1 MPHPLQIVP
10 SILSA
15 DFARLGEQII
25 EAEAAGADLIHCDV
39 MDGRFVP
46 NLTFGPLVIEAVRRS
61 TRLPIEVHLMIV
73 EPERYLADYAEAGG
87 DTIIVHAE
95 VSPHLHRTL
104 QEIHRLGGRA
114 GVAINPATPL
124 SAVQEVIQVLDL
136 LLVMTVN
143 PGFGGQALIEGTVAK
158 IARARQMLDAGGSD
172 ADLEADGGVS
182 AETAG
187 RLAAAG
193 ANHLV
198 AGSAVFGSRE
208 SVGASM
214 ARIRHAALESVE
226 ALIEETRFPRGPRTK

>member
-1 MPHPLQIVP
+1 MPRPLRIAP

-15 DFARLGEQII
+15 DFTRLGEQIT

-46 NLTFGPLVIEAVRRS
+46 NLTFGPVVLEAVRRT

-87 DTIIVHAE
+87 DTLIAHAE
-95 VSPHLHRTL
+95 VSPHLHKTL
-104 QEIHRLGGRA
+104 QEIHRLGARA

-124 SAVQEVIQVLDL
+124 SAVEEVIDDLDL

-143 PGFGGQALIEGTVAK
+143 PGFGGQELIEGIVAK
-158 IARARQMLDAGGSD
+158 IARAKRMLDAAGSD

-187 RLAAAG
+187 RIAAAG

-198 AGSAVFGSRE
+198 AGSAVFTSRE
-208 SVGASM
+208 GIGA
-214 ARIRHAALESVE
+214 AIDRIRHAALESMGQIGNPVSQ
-226 ALIEETRFPRGPRTK
+226 RPS

>member
-1 MPHPLQIVP
+1 MPRPLRIAP

-15 DFARLGEQII
+15 DFTRLGEQIT

-46 NLTFGPLVIEAVRRS
+46 NLTFGPVVLEAVRRT

-87 DTIIVHAE
+87 DTLIAHAE
-95 VSPHLHRTL
+95 VSPHLHKTL
-104 QEIHRLGGRA
+104 QEIHRLGARA

-124 SAVQEVIQVLDL
+124 SAVEEVIDDLDL

-143 PGFGGQALIEGTVAK
+143 PGFGGQELIEGTVAK
-158 IARARQMLDAGGSD
+158 IARARGMLDAAGSD

-187 RLAAAG
+187 RIAAAG

-198 AGSAVFGSRE
+198 AGSAVFTSRE
-208 SVGASM
+208 GIGA
-214 ARIRHAALESVE
+214 AIDRIRHAALESM
-226 ALIEETRFPRGPRTK
+226 G

>member
-1 MPHPLQIVP
+1 MPRPLRIAP

-15 DFARLGEQII
+15 DFARLGDQIA

-46 NLTFGPLVIEAVRRS
+46 NLTFGPVVVEAVRRT

-73 EPERYLADYAEAGG
+73 EPERYLVDYAEAGG

-95 VSPHLHRTL
+95 VSPHLHKTL

-124 SAVQEVIQVLDL
+124 SAVEEVIDDLDL

-143 PGFGGQALIEGTVAK
+143 PGFGGQELIEGTIAK
-158 IARARQMLDAGGSD
+158 IARARRMLDAAGSD

-187 RLAAAG
+187 RIAAAG

-198 AGSAVFGSRE
+198 AGSAVFASGE
-208 SVGASM
+208 GIGA
-214 ARIRHAALESVE
+214 AIDRIRHAALESAGV
-226 ALIEETRFPRGPRTK
+226 K

>member
-1 MPHPLQIVP
+1 MPRPLRIAP

-15 DFARLGEQII
+15 DFTRLGEQIT

-46 NLTFGPLVIEAVRRS
+46 NLTFGPVVLEAVRRT

-87 DTIIVHAE
+87 DTLIAHAE
-95 VSPHLHRTL
+95 VSPHLHKTL
-104 QEIHRLGGRA
+104 QEIHRLGRRA

-124 SAVQEVIQVLDL
+124 SAVEAVIDDLDL

-143 PGFGGQALIEGTVAK
+143 PGFGGQELIEGIVAK
-158 IARARQMLDAGGSD
+158 IARAKRMLDAAGSD

-187 RLAAAG
+187 RIAAAG

-198 AGSAVFGSRE
+198 AGSAVFTSRE
-208 SVGASM
+208 GIGA
-214 ARIRHAALESVE
+214 AIDRIRHAALESM
-226 ALIEETRFPRGPRTK
+226 G

>member
-1 MPHPLQIVP
+1 MPRTPQIAP

-15 DFARLGEQII
+15 DFARLGEQIA
-25 EAEAAGADLIHCDV
+25 EAEAAGADVIHCDV
-39 MDGRFVP
+39 MDGRFVA
-46 NLTFGPLVIEAVRRS
+46 NLTFGPLVVEAVRRS

-104 QEIHRLGGRA
+104 QEIHGLGRLA
-114 GVAINPATPL
+114 GAAINPATPL
-124 SAVQEVIQVLDL
+124 SAVEEVVGDLDL

-143 PGFGGQALIEGTVAK
+143 PGFGGQELIEGTVAK
-158 IARARQMLDAGGSD
+158 IARARQMLDAAGSD
-172 ADLEADGGVS
+172 ADLEADGGIS

-187 RLAAAG
+187 RIAAAG

-198 AGSAVFGSRE
+198 AGSAVFASRE
-208 SVGASM
+208 GVGA
-214 ARIRHAALESVE
+214 AIGHIRRAALEWV
-226 ALIEETRFPRGPRTK
+226 GVK

>member
-1 MPHPLQIVP
+1 MPRPLRVAP

-39 MDGRFVP
+39 MDGRFVA
-46 NLTFGPLVIEAVRRS
+46 NLSFGPLVVEAARRS

-87 DTIIVHAE
+87 DTLIVHAE

-104 QEIHRLGGRA
+104 HEIHRLGRRA

-124 SAVQEVIQVLDL
+124 SSVEEMIQDLDL

-143 PGFGGQALIEGTVAK
+143 PGFGGQALIEGTVSK
-158 IARARQMLDAGGSD
+158 ITRARQLLDAGGSD

-182 AETAG
+182 VETAG
-187 RLAAAG
+187 RIAAAG

-198 AGSAVFGSRE
+198 AGSAIFGSRE
-208 SVGASM
+208 GVGASL
-214 ARIRHAALESVE
+214 AHIRRAALEYVG
-226 ALIEETRFPRGPRTK
+226 A

>member
-1 MPHPLQIVP
+1 MPRPLRIAP

-15 DFARLGEQII
+15 DFTRLGEQIT

-46 NLTFGPLVIEAVRRS
+46 NLTFGPVVLEAVRRT

-87 DTIIVHAE
+87 DTLIAHAE
-95 VSPHLHRTL
+95 VSPHLHKTL
-104 QEIHRLGGRA
+104 QEIHRLGARA

-124 SAVQEVIQVLDL
+124 SAVEEVIDDLDL

-143 PGFGGQALIEGTVAK
+143 PGFGGQELIEGIVAK
-158 IARARQMLDAGGSD
+158 IARAKRMLDAAGSD

-187 RLAAAG
+187 RIAAAG

-198 AGSAVFGSRE
+198 AGSAVFTSRE
-208 SVGASM
+208 GIGA
-214 ARIRHAALESVE
+214 AIDRIRHAALESM
-226 ALIEETRFPRGPRTK
+226 G